1 MTFRGMSYMC
11 KIERKMT
18 QALYLSILQAEVMKA
33 IIWYHFNPSCV
44 ILQHD
49 SDPKHTTKL
58 VKQWLSIQHFEV
70 LTWPPQSPNLN
81 LILCYE
87 HVWALVKWKLNE
99 YPTPTKGML
108 QLCKHVQAS
117 SHSITL
123 EQCQKFYH
131 SMPNCIQVVLTSKG
145 GWTNC

>member
-58 VKQWLSIQHFEV
+58 VKQWISMHMLMYLLGLLNHLTSIQ
-70 LTWPPQSPNLN
+70 
-81 LILCYE
+81 LCVCG
-87 HVWALVKWKLNE
+87 HL
-99 YPTPTKGML
+99 
-108 QLCKHVQAS
+108 
-117 SHSITL
+117 
-123 EQCQKFYH
+123 
-131 SMPNCIQVVLTSKG
+131 
-145 GWTNC
+145 